1 MGYRN
6 MKKATWQ
13 EEYIQMID
21 DCEDRESKLSEWDIN
36 FLESIRNRVEQGISP
51 TDRQTKVLENIWEK
65 STKDG

>member
-1 MGYRN
+1 

>member
-1 MGYRN
+1 

-36 FLESIRNRVEQGISP
+36 FLESIRNRVEQGISL

>member
-1 MGYRN
+1 

-36 FLESIRNRVEQGISP
+36 FLESIRNRVEEGISP
-51 TDRQTKVLENIWEK
+51 TGRQIRVLENIWEK

>member
-1 MGYRN
+1 

-51 TDRQTKVLENIWEK
+51 TIRQITVLENIWEK